1 MNTLSC
7 HRRTSSAILSHR
19 ATSKPTI
26 IHYAKSRSS
35 SSFVLSMST
44 LNDIPHFRH
53 EPLRNPRNHIRLLHV
68 MIDNSQAIDG
78 IEVRCHLVTRYFNP
92 RKESPLFFKTGSKEL
107 RPLYHAISYAWGSP
121 DDTVFILVNGRR
133 MRVRRNCEYALK
145 QSAWYGDARYI
156 WCDAICIDQT
166 NDDEKGHQVYMMGDI
181 YRNAQGVLACVGP
194 HADGSPDLLQALRKH
209 ANAMDRIAASATDDR
224 CEYSQSLLSKFAP
237 RPTYGSPKWSS
248 IARRWAWQEDANL
261 DTLILATKKFL
272 GRKYFS
278 RAWVYQEL
286 VLGRHIILCCGRT
299 RVPLYSL
306 YGMFLTMEYL
316 GHLNVEDTEKA
327 WPLLRAGAFS
337 WSSREK
343 SLETLMS
350 DVLALDC
357 ADPRDKVYSV
367 LSMVNWRR
375 RDEDPI
381 YPDYTLDALSLA
393 SEVLP
398 RILRQ
403 RGKSCPGLAWEKLHM
418 LSENLRLHEWASGVR
433 DAIYQRQFCPEL
445 MDRHWP
451 YIGITPFYHRIQT
464 DLRFAG
470 FQLDKEFGAWS
481 LRNVHS
487 KYRSFNIFQF
497 PDFEAKNF
505 GTDLVILLPEVARSG
520 DWCLLPYCDSTDD
533 PIPLILVVRH
543 TTGKRHKIVG
553 KALGLGQDV
562 LWQFASRQHDFLVRF
577 GSEDLLV
584 LFNQGDL
591 SLDDFLDRS
600 GSRVNRLVLKDMTSY
615 LRAGVC
621 GRPDSSIAWRER

>member
-1 MNTLSC
+1 
-7 HRRTSSAILSHR
+7 
-19 ATSKPTI
+19 
-26 IHYAKSRSS
+26 
-35 SSFVLSMST
+35 
-44 LNDIPHFRH
+44 
-53 EPLRNPRNHIRLLHV
+53 

-107 RPLYHAISYAWGSP
+107 RPLYHAISYVWGSP
-121 DDTVFILVNGRR
+121 NDTVFILVNGRR
-133 MRVRRNCEYALK
+133 MKVRRNCEYALK
-145 QSAWYGDARYI
+145 QSAWYGGARYI

-181 YRNAQGVLACVGP
+181 YRNAQGVLACVGR
-194 HADGSPDLLQALRKH
+194 HANGSPDLLQALRMH
-209 ANAMDRIAASATDDR
+209 ASTMDRIAASATDDR
-224 CEYSQSLLSKFAP
+224 FEYSQSLLSKFAS
-237 RPTYGSPKWSS
+237 RPTEGAPKWSS

-261 DTLILATKKFL
+261 DTLILAMKKFL
-272 GRKYFS
+272 GRNYFS
-278 RAWVYQEL
+278 RAWVYQEI
-286 VLGRHIILCCGRT
+286 VLGRHIILCCGCT

-306 YGMFLTMEYL
+306 YGMFLAMEYL
-316 GHLNVEDTEKA
+316 GHLSVEDTEKA

-337 WSSREK
+337 WSSSEK

-375 RDEDPI
+375 RDEEPI

-433 DAIYQRQFCPEL
+433 DAIHRRQFCPEL

-451 YIGITPFYHRIQT
+451 YLGITEFEQRVQT

-470 FQLDKEFGAWS
+470 FQLDRKLGAWS

-533 PIPLILVVRH
+533 TIPLILVVRH

-591 SLDDFLDRS
+591 SLDDFLNQS